1 MTGFHSRMISK
12 EEKKFKSSNF
22 VHVNKVSSS
31 FGKKLRT
38 NSGTPVKKSA
48 MVFSGFYVKPLKAIN
63 FKLQMC
69 ALKIHK
75 VGKEGIES
83 AEA

>member
-1 MTGFHSRMISK
+1 MLIWKKIENEFRNPSK
-12 EEKKFKSSNF
+12 KEYA
-22 VHVNKVSSS
+22 
-31 FGKKLRT
+31 LL
-38 NSGTPVKKSA
+38 
-48 MVFSGFYVKPLKAIN
+48 FSGFYVKPIKAIN
-63 FKLQMC
+63 LKLQMC

>member
-1 MTGFHSRMISK
+1 M
-12 EEKKFKSSNF
+12 
-22 VHVNKVSSS
+22 
-31 FGKKLRT
+31 L
-38 NSGTPVKKSA
+38 
-48 MVFSGFYVKPLKAIN
+48 FSGFYVKPIKAIN